1 MASWLDAF
9 VQGRESG
16 SGATLGGLE
25 AGAMGKYRM
34 ESEQGQRRRAYEANR
49 LTAADMGLRRNIA
62 QTQLDY
68 QAEVDR
74 ENAERQR
81 KLVELEAARN
91 ATLASQAA
99 NANRLAQMQIAKEES
114 MQNLMTSLYDPR
126 ATASDVISAIPLIG
140 LENIE
145 AARPQIGEFLSS
157 KVPSDVLVKQGN
169 AYRFIK
175 PESGVVDIDGEMY
188 DAEQLESVF
197 RLLGF
202 ETGMMRLGGVEPG
215 RATNSPGF
223 WSSLLS
229 LGQPTEGGIKGY

>member
-25 AGAMGKYRM
+25 AGAMGKYRA

-81 KLVELEAARN
+81 RSLELEAARN
-91 ATLASQAA
+91 ATLASQVA

-114 MQNLMTSLYDPR
+114 MQNLLTSLYDPR
-126 ATASDVISAIPLIG
+126 STASDIIKAIPLAG
-140 LENIE
+140 LENIRS
-145 AARPQIGEFLSS
+145 ARPELAEFLST
-157 KVPSDVLVKQGN
+157 KLGGDVLVKRGD
-169 AYRFIK
+169 AYRFIR
-175 PESGVVDIDGEMY
+175 PESGMVDVGGEMM
-188 DAEQLESVF
+188 DADQLESVL
-197 RLLGF
+197 RTLGI
-202 ETGMMRLGGVEPG
+202 ETGILPGMNQLPMGDFSIGGVSTGTIRPIM
-215 RATNSPGF
+215 RALF
-223 WSSLLS
+223 
-229 LGQPTEGGIKGY
+229 K